1 MVEAQQK
8 LQIRMVNRQTGG
20 QMIERTQRKK
30 VSRRNMFPFLG
41 LAVAVGLVVQA
52 ADAEAQTA
60 GMERRQQ
67 RREQRHER
75 RAERRAQRRGGQ
87 PAQNAPA
94 PSQPAPAQPAKT
106 Q

>member
-1 MVEAQQK
+1 
-8 LQIRMVNRQTGG
+8 
-20 QMIERTQRKK
+20 MIERTQWKK
-30 VSRRNMFPFLG
+30 VSRRRMFSFLG

-94 PSQPAPAQPAKT
+94 PSQPAPAQPART